1 MRDINY
7 SNLYNWEISHWWY
20 RVRRE
25 IVKNIFEKYFQKN
38 DLKIFDVGCGTGA
51 LMKELKFYGE
61 VYGLDF
67 SDKAIEF
74 CRQRGEKNLIL
85 GSINKIPFEDN
96 FFDVVISL
104 DVLEHVEDDIG
115 AISEIKRVLKKG
127 GISIVFVPAFMFLW
141 SKTDELS
148 CHLRRYTLLNLKK
161 KISGEGLFIL
171 RSSYF
176 NTFLFLPIFM
186 VRLLVRLFKIKINNE
201 IDMGSKFMNGVFYK
215 IFHIESIL
223 LRYINFP
230 FGVSIMVI
238 SKK

>member
-1 MRDINY
+1 MRDIHY
-7 SNLYNWEISHWWY
+7 SNLYNGEISHWWY

-25 IVKNIFEKYFQKN
+25 IVKNIFEKYFQKKN
-38 DLKIFDVGCGTGA
+38 LKILDVGCGTGA
-51 LMKELKFYGE
+51 LMKEIGSYGN

-67 SDKAIEF
+67 SEKAIEF
-74 CRQRGEKNLIL
+74 CRERGEKNLTL

-96 FFDVVISL
+96 FFDAVISL
-104 DVLEHVEDDIG
+104 DVLEHVENDAR
-115 AISEIKRVLKKG
+115 AISEIKRVLKKE

-148 CHLRRYTLLNLKK
+148 CHFRRYTLSDLKK
-161 KISGEGLFIL
+161 KIGGEGLSIV
-171 RSSYF
+171 RMSYF
-176 NTFLFLPIFM
+176 NAFLFLPILV
-186 VRLLVRLFKIKINNE
+186 VRLLVRIFKIKIKNE
-201 IDMGSKFMNGVFYK
+201 NEMGSKFMNNIFYI
-215 IFHIESIL
+215 IFHIESLI